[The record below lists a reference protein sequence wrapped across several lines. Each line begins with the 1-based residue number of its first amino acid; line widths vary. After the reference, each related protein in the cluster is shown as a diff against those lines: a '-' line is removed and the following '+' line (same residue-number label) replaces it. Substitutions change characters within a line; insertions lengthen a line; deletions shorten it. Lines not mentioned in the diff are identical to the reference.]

1 MESRKADPVREK
13 TARIVTEWGDACDAE
28 VSIAVLGGAW
38 KPSILSLLGEHGVL
52 RFGELSRLLDEPT
65 ARVLT
70 RQLRELEDDG
80 LVIRT
85 VYRQVPPKV
94 EYRLSELGQGSM
106 PLVDALTR
114 WGGRYAAH
122 QREEIAL
129 AASEPGS
136 ASAAV
141 SVGGQETAVAL

>member
-1 MESRKADPVREK
+1 MREK
-13 TARIVTEWGDACDAE
+13 TERIVREWGDACDAE

-38 KPSILSLLGEHGVL
+38 KPSILSLLGEHDVL

-80 LVIRT
+80 LLIRT

-94 EYRLSELGQGSM
+94 EYRLSDLGRGSM
-106 PLVDALTR
+106 PLVEALTD

-122 QREEIAL
+122 QRRGL
-129 AASEPGS
+129 ARMAAEPETLDELES
-136 ASAAV
+136 ADAR
-141 SVGGQETAVAL
+141 

>member
-1 MESRKADPVREK
+1 MREK
-13 TARIVTEWGDACDAE
+13 TERIIREWGDACDAE

-38 KPSILSLLGEHGVL
+38 KPSILGLLDQHEVL

-94 EYRLSELGQGSM
+94 EYRLSDLGRGST
-106 PLVDALTR
+106 PLVEALTS

-122 QREEIAL
+122 QRREL
-129 AASEPGS
+129 AQTAAEPELLDEL
-136 ASAAV
+136 
-141 SVGGQETAVAL
+141 ETADAR

>member
-1 MESRKADPVREK
+1 MREK
-13 TARIVTEWGDACDAE
+13 TERIIREWGDACDAE

-38 KPSILSLLGEHGVL
+38 KPSIIGLLDQHEVL

-94 EYRLSELGQGSM
+94 EYRLSDLGRGSV
-106 PLVDALTR
+106 PLVEALTS

-122 QREEIAL
+122 QRREL
-129 AASEPGS
+129 ARTAAEPELLDEFE
-136 ASAAV
+136 AAD
-141 SVGGQETAVAL
+141 AR

>member
-1 MESRKADPVREK
+1 MREK
-13 TARIVTEWGDACDAE
+13 TERIVREWGDACDAE
-28 VSIAVLGGAW
+28 ISIAVLGGAW
-38 KPSILSLLGEHGVL
+38 KPSILSLLDEHDVL

-80 LVIRT
+80 LLIRT

-94 EYRLSELGQGSM
+94 EYRLSDLGRGSM

-114 WGGRYAAH
+114 WGADYAAH
-122 QREEIAL
+122 QRREL
-129 AASEPGS
+129 ARLDAHAEDLG
-136 ASAAV
+136 AV
-141 SVGGQETAVAL
+141 VAG